1 MPMVFSV
8 QCVKS
13 RERCLSAY
21 PSPLLSH
28 STDLTPV
35 ILYFIRALVNTD
47 YTLINKLQ
55 QAKVFHRAS
64 SVPIL

>member
-35 ILYFIRALVNTD
+35 IFYFILALVNTD
-47 YTLINKLQ
+47 YTLINKL
-55 QAKVFHRAS
+55 
-64 SVPIL
+64 